1 MRVAHGATPDTT
13 LIRPAV
19 ATPSSFPIRSMP
31 QLNLATAQALV
42 AATLEHARAK
52 SFKPL
57 GVAVLDARGALLA
70 YAAEDGSSLRRQD
83 IAMAKANGALG
94 MGLGSRTLAARARI
108 APAFIGSL
116 SGLMQG
122 GLAPAPGG
130 VLVRTADGV
139 LLGAIGVSGDTSDND
154 EAAALAGVAAVG
166 LVGDPGED

>member
-1 MRVAHGATPDTT
+1 
-13 LIRPAV
+13 LITMV
-19 ATPSSFPIRSMP
+19 SLSLS
-31 QLNLATAQALV
+31 TAQSLI

-52 SFKPL
+52 GFKPL
-57 GVAVLDARGALLA
+57 GVAVLDARGALVA

-83 IAMAKANGALG
+83 IALAKANGALA
-94 MGLGSRTLAARARI
+94 MGLGSRTLAARAKA

-116 SGLMQG
+116 PQVIQG

-139 LLGAIGVSGDTSDND
+139 LLGAIGVSGDVSDND
-154 EAAALAGVAAVG
+154 EAAALAGIAAVG